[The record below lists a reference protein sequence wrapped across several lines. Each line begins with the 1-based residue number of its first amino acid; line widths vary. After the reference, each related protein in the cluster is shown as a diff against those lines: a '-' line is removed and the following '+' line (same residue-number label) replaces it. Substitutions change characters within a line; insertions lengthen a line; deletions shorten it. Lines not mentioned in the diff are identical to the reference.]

1 MRLGPALP
9 ILFNFR
15 T

>member
-1 MRLGPALP
+1 MQN

-15 T
+15 